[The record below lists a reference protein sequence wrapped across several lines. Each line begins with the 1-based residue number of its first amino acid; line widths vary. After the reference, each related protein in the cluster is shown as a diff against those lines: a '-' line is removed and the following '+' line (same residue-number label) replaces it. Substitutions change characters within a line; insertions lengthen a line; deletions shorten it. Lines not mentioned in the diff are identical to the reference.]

1 MSKRFTLQ
9 IEETY
14 DGDCYVNIPQD
25 LMDECGWKAGDVL
38 EYEEETDGSVILI
51 KSEESDIIK

>member
-14 DGDCYVNIPQD
+14 DGDCYVNIPKD

-51 KSEESDIIK
+51 KSEE

>member
-1 MSKRFTLQ
+1 MSKRFTLK

-51 KSEESDIIK
+51 KSEE